1 MIFDWRILIHFTR
14 SCVLRFMLVIVIL
27 LGDSKK
33 CNKIFMVQ
41 SAFKLQSS
49 CVLKRHCNMLHL
61 RSLSS
66 ESEINY
72 CASPRIAIS

>member
-1 MIFDWRILIHFTR
+1 MIL
-14 SCVLRFMLVIVIL
+14 IL

-33 CNKIFMVQ
+33 CNKIFMVK

-66 ESEINY
+66 KSEMNY
-72 CASPRIAIS
+72 CASPKIAIS

>member
-1 MIFDWRILIHFTR
+1 M
-14 SCVLRFMLVIVIL
+14 IVIL
-27 LGDSKK
+27 FGDSKK

-49 CVLKRHCNMLHL
+49 CVIKRRINMLHL

-72 CASPRIAIS
+72 CANPRLAIT

>member
-1 MIFDWRILIHFTR
+1 M
-14 SCVLRFMLVIVIL
+14 IVIL

-41 SAFKLQSS
+41 SAFKLQRS
-49 CVLKRHCNMLHL
+49 CVLKRHSNLLHL

-72 CASPRIAIS
+72 CANPQLAITIKAKKNTLKIHTFWP